1 MVGSDNAR
9 SVCVI
14 LEFAGRKI
22 LLPGDLESPGMEQ
35 VAMLPKPDCDVV
47 MAPHHGS
54 LSGDPKVF
62 LDWCEATWVL
72 ISGSE
77 RADSP
82 AVHAVYGASGR
93 EVYVTAREQALEVRV
108 AWDGGMTL
116 SHWKEMTWEL
126 IREVP
131 AKQ

>member
-1 MVGSDNAR
+1 
-9 SVCVI
+9 
-14 LEFAGRKI
+14 
-22 LLPGDLESPGMEQ
+22 
-35 VAMLPKPDCDVV
+35 
-47 MAPHHGS
+47 
-54 LSGDPKVF
+54 
-62 LDWCEATWVL
+62 
-72 ISGSE
+72 
-77 RADSP
+77 
-82 AVHAVYGASGR
+82 VHAVYGASGR